1 MSAPESNRTPADS
14 PAAVPRRRTSRVWIV
29 LAVVLALAL
38 AGMAVAF
45 FVLTSPSPDD
55 ALAPDPNVK
64 VGSLTGNTDDLD
76 KIVEEGL
83 LTFSINVTP
92 VFDDGQAQG
101 NLMIEN
107 TNINNNR
114 FTCAIYRNDTGERIY
129 QSGALDPGQYIEYA
143 PLEVD
148 LEAGEYP
155 CTAYFSTYSLQ
166 DNAPIG
172 QAAAEITIYVMA

>member
-1 MSAPESNRTPADS
+1 MRSSEPNRIPIEPAS
-14 PAAVPRRRTSRVWIV
+14 KPPRRFQRGWIV
-29 LAVVLALAL
+29 LSVVLALAL
-38 AGMAVAF
+38 VGAVAAF
-45 FVLTSPSPDD
+45 FMLTSPAPDD
-55 ALAPDPNVK
+55 GLAPDPNVK

-92 VFDDGQAQG
+92 VFDTGDAQG

-114 FTCAIYRNDTGERIY
+114 FTCAIFRNDTGERIY
-129 QSGALDPGQYIEYA
+129 QSGTLDPGQYIEFA

-148 LEAGEYP
+148 LAAGEYP
-155 CTAYFSTYSLQ
+155 CTAYFNTYSLQ
-166 DNAPIG
+166 DNTPIG
-172 QAAAEITIYVMA
+172 QAAAEITIYVLG